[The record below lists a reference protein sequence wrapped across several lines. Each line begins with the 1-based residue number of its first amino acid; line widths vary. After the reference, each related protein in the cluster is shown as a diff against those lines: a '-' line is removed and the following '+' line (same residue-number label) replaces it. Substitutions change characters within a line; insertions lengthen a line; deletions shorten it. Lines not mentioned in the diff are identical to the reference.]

1 MQKFVEK
8 AIAIKAIGAGVESSI
23 SILFPVLAISSIF
36 PNSHIEPRGIILI
49 SCHFISSLS

>member
-23 SILFPVLAISSIF
+23 SILSVLAISSIF
-36 PNSHIEPRGIILI
+36 PNSHIEPNA
-49 SCHFISSLS
+49 